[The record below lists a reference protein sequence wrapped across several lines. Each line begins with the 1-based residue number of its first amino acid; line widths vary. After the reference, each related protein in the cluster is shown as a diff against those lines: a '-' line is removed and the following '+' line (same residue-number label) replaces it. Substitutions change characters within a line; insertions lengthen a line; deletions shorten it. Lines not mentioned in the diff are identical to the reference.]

1 MSIFDRV
8 ISRLRD
14 ILGTVREEVH
24 ERVEEVRERIEE
36 RRAAS
41 LKEKLA
47 ELAKGTPYTNWEN
60 SSEDLVYVVGEDGSF
75 DGRKELWT
83 HFRMEGEYKGTAK
96 QNIALHARFLAE
108 LPSQGIPWPKAG
120 DSA

>member
-24 ERVEEVRERIEE
+24 EKVEEVRERIEE
-36 RRAAS
+36 RQAAS

-47 ELAKGTPYTNWEN
+47 ELAKGTSYTDWEN
-60 SSEDLVYVVGEDGSF
+60 SIEDMVYVVGEDGSYA
-75 DGRKELWT
+75 GRAELWSVS
-83 HFRMEGEYKGTAK
+83 GLNGAYKGTAA
-96 QNIALHARFLAE
+96 QNTALHKWFLAE
-108 LPSQGIPWPKAG
+108 LPSRGIPWPAPK
-120 DSA
+120 D